1 MKLSLLALFVSCFV
15 FSFAVAQNCQLD
27 GAWTCTGGNINGLYL
42 GDDEDDETIEY
53 FLSVGNVQNSNS
65 CSMIQE
71 GSYDISGS
79 TLTAEFEIDND
90 ECVISGENPSLC
102 DCVDSLEFTTSN
114 ACSTLTST
122 NGDVCVPAEE
132 CDDLFSCPGGATP
145 QDNPNVEPSSNG
157 CGPSGL
163 PLTGP
168 SFSFLECCNQHDLCY
183 GRCGASK
190 IECDNDFYVC
200 MFCSCD
206 EEYDTIIGEL
216 ACEDLACTYFQA
228 VDEFGCAAFT
238 ASQEE
243 ACICPGKEETHVEQ
257 REVPSKFGSFNQAVR
272 ETELFCDAPFDVSDS
287 QCTSSGEDD
296 DDFLIF
302 DDDSSNTS
310 NTSNTSNDDDLFGDD
325 DSGALLQS
333 GLLLLLS
340 IVVLLA

>member
-1 MKLSLLALFVSCFV
+1 MKLSVLALFVSCFV
-15 FSFAVAQNCQLD
+15 FSFVSAQNCQLD

-53 FLSVGNVQNSNS
+53 YLSMGNVQSSNS
-65 CSMIQE
+65 CSLIQE
-71 GSYDISGS
+71 GSYDISGD
-79 TLTAEFEIDND
+79 TLTAEFEIDDDD
-90 ECVISGENPSLC
+90 ECVISGENTSLC
-102 DCVDSLEFTTSN
+102 DCVESLEFTTSN

-122 NGDVCVPAEE
+122 NGDVCTPTEE
-132 CDDLFSCPGGATP
+132 CDDTFTCPGGATP
-145 QDNPNVEPSSNG
+145 QDNPNAEPSSNG

-183 GRCGASK
+183 GECGASK
-190 IECDNDFYVC
+190 TECDNDFYVC

-257 REVPSKFGSFNQAVR
+257 REVPSKFGSLNQAVR

-287 QCTSSGEDD
+287 QCPSN
-296 DDFLIF
+296 
-302 DDDSSNTS
+302 DSSNTS
-310 NTSNTSNDDDLFGDD
+310 NTSNTSNDDDDLFGDD
-325 DSGALLQS
+325 DSGAVIHS
-333 GLLLLLS
+333 GLLLLVS
-340 IVVLLA
+340 IIVLFA